1 MAEQFGAYADM
12 GAKTMSAEQDFV
24 SDQKAKDMHDKVY
37 GLGKYAKYNA
47 AQIQG
52 DENPTTQ
59 YQLESETRKFRLDE
73 FDAASTDPFAD
84 AGLL

>member
-1 MAEQFGAYADM
+1 M
-12 GAKTMSAEQDFV
+12 GAEQDFV

-47 AQIQG
+47 SQIQG

-73 FDAASTDPFAD
+73 FDAANADPFTD
-84 AGLL
+84 AGLF